1 MIYRNF
7 ATYFEKY
14 VSQKKTFQTKVTHF
28 FTGIEVEKNVG
39 SHLKKW
45 SSPLNDLEVVHET

>member
-1 MIYRNF
+1 MIYGNF

-28 FTGIEVEKNVG
+28 FAGIEDPLKNDRR
-39 SHLKKW
+39 KM
-45 SSPLNDLEVVHET
+45 